1 MTTKYSGVS
10 ASIFSIRQNEW
21 HQDRDNVS
29 DNNEEIYSTYP
40 DKNNKEGRIGFTIF
54 QSIVKE
60 SCILSKIICSKTHNY
75 GSLTGDGES

>member
-40 DKNNKEGRIGFTIF
+40 DNNNKEGRIGFTIF
-54 QSIVKE
+54 QSIVQRVLYFVKD
-60 SCILSKIICSKTHNY
+60 KM
-75 GSLTGDGES
+75 